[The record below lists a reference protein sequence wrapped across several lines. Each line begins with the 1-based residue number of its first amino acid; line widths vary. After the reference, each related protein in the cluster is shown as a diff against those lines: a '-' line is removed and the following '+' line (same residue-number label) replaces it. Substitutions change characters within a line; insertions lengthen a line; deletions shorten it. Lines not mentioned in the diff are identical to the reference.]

1 MGGEVVYR
9 KSWFGTVKV
18 LVFYLALVAMIIAW
32 HPYPGV
38 PDYFLLGGFSLS
50 LLLLM
55 LAQLTGSPHSAALTE
70 RGLEFRRWRKRSF
83 VSWEDV
89 AEVRVVRWAG
99 KSGTLR
105 PVSQAQ
111 LVSPQGATRRLH
123 FVCTLAE
130 PCPWPILLL
139 DPRVQ
144 NRVDPHFDEKVAALR
159 SRTPQN
165 RPAT

>member
-1 MGGEVVYR
+1 MAGGRLAAIDGGLTASHSDGMGGEVVYR

-18 LVFYLALVAMIIAW
+18 LVFYLALLAMIVAW
-32 HPYPGV
+32 RPYSGL
-38 PDYFLLGGFSLS
+38 PDHLLLGGSSLS

-55 LAQLTGSPHSAALTE
+55 LAQLTGSPHSVALTE

-89 AEVRVVRWAG
+89 AEVRVVRWVG

-111 LVSPQGATRRLH
+111 LVSPEGATRRLH

-130 PCPWPILLL
+130 SAHGPSS
-139 DPRVQ
+139 
-144 NRVDPHFDEKVAALR
+144 ALW
-159 SRTPQN
+159 
-165 RPAT
+165 RPATLPF